1 MLSWNA
7 VFGVLRT
14 LVPALPSVTSSTLD
28 GDTLYVEWDTL
39 VLSGTGTVA
48 VLLNFVSFVP
58 TCACLG
64 LQGFHC
70 LREQVPRPPLYIFR
84 QWGDIKIVPTATG
97 GSVVTNYKCERR
109 QRFELAVIGHD
120 HLHVE
125 DFPSVE
131 VVHFV
136 SQSTSTGRPPPT
148 CCTVGFQAVFLSK
161 PS

>member
-1 MLSWNA
+1 MLQR
-7 VFGVLRT
+7 GVL
-14 LVPALPSVTSSTLD
+14 STASL
-28 GDTLYVEWDTL
+28 G
-39 VLSGTGTVA
+39 
-48 VLLNFVSFVP
+48 
-58 TCACLG
+58 CLG

-131 VVHFV
+131 VFICFV
-136 SQSTSTGRPPPT
+136 SLMVIQCGWHYAWQCGCMCWKRPLSNHCSALAYITTSTRFYRGGQHVALMERPST
-148 CCTVGFQAVFLSK
+148 TLREIEVEVFSFVL
-161 PS
+161 PLI